1 MKDNFYWYELYAT
14 DETDKKIFINGITS
28 NLSEGGPID
37 YAQVPA
43 FTRLVNSNTK
53 FEIKPYSVNFI
64 ANSNSTVDIG
74 DYDSIVMNFNNPFKD
89 FLTFSEIKNF
99 KKITI
104 LNVNGIP
111 ILESYSRTIDTSK
124 ISPGIYFYFIRK

>member
-1 MKDNFYWYELYAT
+1 MYAT
-14 DETDKKIFINGITS
+14 YETDKKVFINGITS
-28 NLSEGGPID
+28 NLSEGGPSD
-37 YAQVPA
+37 YVQVPA

-74 DYDSIVMNFNNPFKD
+74 GYNDIVMNFNNPFKD
-89 FLTFSEIKNF
+89 FLTFSKIKNF

-104 LNVNGIP
+104 LNLNG
-111 ILESYSRTIDTSK
+111 SQY
-124 ISPGIYFYFIRK
+124 